1 MSGTGDFKVAVKLHA
16 DASQYTAEFTKARQL
31 AQTFA
36 DTLQTTGNQ
45 AASGLQTAA
54 TASQALGTAT
64 VSSSQQA
71 HSALAQVST
80 AAQTL
85 GSNLQ
90 ATGTQASQ
98 ASQGMDGMSKSSRET
113 AQSQQQSRAAGDALI
128 AMLRDQIAT
137 TGKSSQE
144 LLRYRA
150 AQAGVAA
157 EAAPLILQWQNQ
169 KAAQLAAAEAAR
181 QEEAA
186 QREAQAAKQRATQA
200 QEQFLAGLREQI
212 ALQGKSSTE
221 VLQYRAAQLGVS
233 AEAANSIRL
242 IDEANK
248 KGAISAGQHAQAMRM
263 LPAQMTDVVTSVASG
278 MPIWMVA
285 IQQGGQIKDSFGG
298 AGNAARSMLG
308 AITPLTAGLAAGTA
322 VIGLTAAAYY
332 QGSAEVDG
340 FRKALVM
347 TGNTAGVTVSQMGEI
362 AKAVGNV
369 VGGQHAA
376 SQALTQLAGTG
387 AIAGESLQQFTTV
400 AMNLERY
407 AGQPIKKT
415 AEDLTKLGDEPVKAS
430 IQLNE
435 QYHYLTESV
444 YRQIKALED
453 QGRKDDAAALAQK
466 TYANAMAERADTMQR
481 NLGSLER
488 AWESLGSMASKTW
501 NAMLNVGRTATLDD
515 IRTKIDATN
524 RELNALLSGDG
535 FTSNGGGAAFGAG
548 ARGRVARI
556 EQLKKQLGEL
566 NAQAAPLEAEDA
578 QAQLKA
584 QQQADEEMKLAA
596 RQRTDALSKEVRS
609 RAEIRKQE
617 IEQLDRDRQTLGLS
631 QKEYEKLLAGI
642 NEKYKD
648 PKVTKGAGGISV
660 TDTDL
665 ANMRGQLL
673 AAQQYHQ
680 QLVTLGSG
688 ATELNSAERE
698 SLKISEQLRLATDG
712 KTIARLKEKQALADT
727 LATQLRSNEG
737 LEQSYKAHQKLIDTT
752 NQDAVALEQ
761 RVREQE
767 AANTVFGKGRTAIEQ
782 MTLATLEHQLAEA
795 QGSDSFDPKYIAA
808 LERKISAQKRFVD
821 ALGQADYK
829 AVTAH
834 VDELLRNAQEL
845 SRTYEGELALSGLTG
860 LEREK
865 IVAARQVEL
874 KYAKELFKIEQSTL
888 TESEKQTARDKL
900 NKARTIE
907 TAAAVSQ
914 ATQNHM
920 AKASDEINR
929 SLTDALMRGFESGKG
944 FAENLADTTENLF
957 RTMVLRPVISA
968 VMAPVSGAINGV
980 VQQGLN
986 AVGLG
991 SSGSNVLSLASMGKD
1006 IYSAITG
1013 GFGALSGQVAGYVQ
1027 SAMNLVSGSGGMVSQ
1042 GPIQI
1047 GGFAQGVGSAA
1058 SLAAGVAGGVYGGRF
1073 ISGGYSAWGGSSG
1086 NSAVNTGTA
1095 IGATVGSIF
1104 PVIGTAVGALVGGL
1118 LGGATNRLFGRKL
1131 KDSGIEGV
1139 FGGEQGFEG
1148 RQFEYYKGGLFRS
1161 NKTKYS
1167 DLDEEVRAALADQY
1181 SAMRLG
1187 TENMAQVLGLGT
1199 DAIEGFSASFKVSL
1213 KGLSQEQANQAIQA
1227 EFDKIAESMATAALV
1242 TSDYTRSGETAAQT
1256 LVRLSGSLVMVNDVL
1271 GEMNAAL
1278 YQSSLA
1284 GADMASSLVDFFGSA
1299 DNFNTATS
1307 AYYKNYYSVQKQ
1319 HLVSLRALQKQLDT
1333 VDLTLPELGSDNALL
1348 QYTALANAQDLNT
1361 EAGRKAWAVLMQL
1374 SGAFAELT
1382 NSAATA
1388 AAQLRSNL
1396 VNLESKFSGGLDVG
1410 YKAEDA
1416 IKQLQKAVGGSVIE
1430 ADIPGLAQILRGSTA
1445 TQVEAYFREIW
1456 STLSTDEAR
1465 QHLIDFANSALD
1477 VVASDTAAR
1486 TAAQKSAVDAAWAM
1500 LQRSVEAERKIAEQ
1514 AKQAATDL
1522 MAEIGGAVDLLR
1534 SNVRSLYGE
1543 VDSTAALAATQ
1554 GRVVIDVALK
1564 SGILPGQDELSDAI
1578 DAITGQMQRTI
1589 FTSQFEADRERLV
1602 LAGQLAT
1609 LEDAGQEQ
1617 LTVAERQ
1624 LKAAEDQ
1631 LEYLDHMLMAGQAQL
1646 DALNG
1651 VTSSIDGGVLRVE
1664 DALSAL
1670 TAAVLA
1676 AQNAKTSGAGGGGGG
1691 GGGRPSNGIT
1701 DSVLKQVGDAW
1712 WNGDWITAQN
1722 MIRGL
1727 GISNQQL
1734 QDAFNLTHGDLQYLF
1749 NHGYTGQNP
1758 GTYQFQATDPMGVYA
1773 EAKAQGMTLSEVDK
1787 IIGANPGDAE
1797 AWAKANGLPAFADG
1811 GFHTGGWRVVGERGP
1826 ELAFTGPEHIFSN
1839 TDTNRMLGLAANAGP
1854 ALSASLERLFLEM
1867 LDRLGILESLLQT
1880 GNNTRQE
1887 FADQFANLTA
1897 DGNEARVRLVNQKIK
1912 VEAV

>member
-1 MSGTGDFKVAVKLHA
+1 MTSTGDFKVAVKLHA
-16 DASQYTAEFTKARQL
+16 DASQYTAEFTKASQL

-36 DTLQTTGNQ
+36 GTLQSGGSQ
-45 AASGLQTAA
+45 VASGLQAA
-54 TASQALGTAT
+54 TTASQALGQAT
-64 VSSSQQA
+64 LSSTQQA
-71 HSALAQVST
+71 SAGLNQVST
-80 AAQTL
+80 AAQNL

-90 ATGTQASQ
+90 ATGTQATQ
-98 ASQGMDGMSKSSRET
+98 ASQGMDGLTQSSREAT
-113 AQSQQQSRAAGDALI
+113 QSQQQSRSAGDALI

-137 TGKSSQE
+137 TGKSAEE

-150 AQAGVAA
+150 AQSGVAA

-186 QREAQAAKQRATQA
+186 QREVQAAKQRATQA

-298 AGNAARSMLG
+298 AGAAARAMLG
-308 AITPLTAGLAAGTA
+308 AITPLAAGLAVGAA
-322 VIGLTAAAYY
+322 AIGLTAAAYY
-332 QGSAEVDG
+332 QGSAEAD
-340 FRKALVM
+340 RYRQALVT
-347 TGNTAGVTVSQMGEI
+347 TGNASGLTVDQLSQYAKEIDGVVGTQARAAEGLAAFTAAGVE
-362 AKAVGNV
+362 
-369 VGGQHAA
+369 GGAQLRQYTQTAIQWQDA
-376 SQALTQLAGTG
+376 TGQAIT
-387 AIAGESLQQFTTV
+387 
-400 AMNLERY
+400 
-407 AGQPIKKT
+407 KT
-415 AEDLTKLGDEPVKAS
+415 AEQFAS
-430 IQLNE
+430 LQKDPLNATLKLNE
-435 QYHYLTESV
+435 GMNFLTASTFE
-444 YRQIKALED
+444 QIKALTD
-453 QGRKDDAAALAQK
+453 QGQSAEASRVAMDALDAA
-466 TYANAMAERADTMQR
+466 MRDRAKNIEQ
-481 NLGSLER
+481 NLGYLER
-488 AWESLGSMASKTW
+488 GWKGIKGAAAEAWD
-501 NAMLNVGRTATLDD
+501 AMLNIGRSTSIADQIAKVQAELD
-515 IRTKIDATN
+515 
-524 RELNALLSGDG
+524 
-535 FTSNGGGAAFGAG
+535 
-548 ARGRVARI
+548 
-556 EQLKKQLGEL
+556 KKLQEGPGLFDR
-566 NAQAAPLEAEDA
+566 AQHNKTVERL
-578 QAQLKA
+578 
-584 QQQADEEMKLAA
+584 
-596 RQRTDALSKEVRS
+596 
-609 RAEIRKQE
+609 RAEIWALQDKADAEIASAAAQE
-617 IEQLDRDRQTLGLS
+617 QQAKATQSAIARSQLREKHLSNEEKKTRDLAKAQAVYNEELSLLGSGDTDKRLALE
-631 QKEYEKLLAGI
+631 KEHLAVVASI
-642 NEKYKD
+642 NEQYKER
-648 PKVTKGAGGISV
+648 KTKGTGGISV

-680 QLVTLGSG
+680 QLVALGSG

-712 KTIARLKEKQALADT
+712 KTIARLKEKQAIADT
-727 LATQLRSNEG
+727 LAAQLRSNEG

-991 SSGSNVLSLASMGKD
+991 NSGSNVLSLASMGKD

-1361 EAGRKAWAVLMQL
+1361 EAGREAWAVLMQL

-1396 VNLESKFSGGLDVG
+1396 VSLESKFSGGLDVG

-1554 GRVVIDVALK
+1554 GRAVIDVALT
-1564 SGILPGQDELSDAI
+1564 SGILPGQAELSEAI
-1578 DAITGQMQRTI
+1578 DAITGQMQRTVY
-1589 FTSQFEADRERLV
+1589 TSQFEADRERLV

-1609 LEDAGQEQ
+1609 LEDAGQDQ

-1631 LEYLDHMLMAGQAQL
+1631 LEYLDNMLTAGQAQL
-1646 DALNG
+1646 NALNG

-1691 GGGRPSNGIT
+1691 GGGGGRPSDGIT

-1734 QDAFNLTHGDLQYLF
+1734 QDSFNLTHGDLQYLF

-1758 GTYQFQATDPMGVYA
+1758 GTYQFQATDPMAMYA
-1773 EAKAQGMTLSEVDK
+1773 EAKAQGLTLSEVDK

-1811 GFHTGGWRVVGERGP
+1811 GWHGGGWRMVGERGP

-1854 ALSASLERLFLEM
+1854 ALSASLERLFLQM

-1887 FADQFANLTA
+1887 FADQFDNFT
-1897 DGNEARVRLVNQKIK
+1897 GGGQGSARVRLVNQKIK
-1912 VEAV
+1912 TEAV